1 MAKKLLFGEEARKKL
16 EKGVDTLCSAV
27 KVTLGPKGRNTML
40 GKEYGGPTITNDGV
54 TIAKEIELKDPFE
67 NLGAQILKEAAIKSN
82 DTAGDGTT
90 TAVVLGQSM
99 AKEGLKMV
107 AAGAN
112 PVFIRRGMEK
122 ASKKAVEILQKKSKK
137 ISGNEEIAQI
147 ASISAGNEEIGK
159 LLAQAIDKVGENGVT
174 TVEEGKSLETIM
186 VLEKGMQF
194 DKGYISPHMVTDP
207 ERMEAVLENPYILI
221 TDKKIASMKE
231 MLPLL
236 ESTLKESR
244 PLVIIAEDIE
254 GEALTTLVLNKI
266 RGTLNSVAVKAPAFG
281 DRKKAMLEDI
291 AILTGGE
298 VISEERGIKLESATI
313 EMLGKAKKVKITKES
328 TLVVDGAGSK
338 KSIEERE
345 KQIKA
350 TMENSTSD
358 YDKEKL
364 RERLAKLSGGV
375 AVIKVGAAT
384 EVEMKEKKMRIEDA
398 LNATKAAIEEGIVA
412 GGGSVLVELYK
423 EIEDKSLEGDE
434 KFGLEIVKSALKK
447 PLEQIAIN
455 SGVDGGVVLNEVLGL
470 KDGMGYNAAK
480 GEYVDMLKAGIIDPA
495 KVTRSAIQN
504 AISVA
509 SLLITTEVLVVNDKE
524 KEDMAKGP
532 QPQMPMY

>member
-1 MAKKLLFGEEARKKL
+1 MAKKLLFGEEGRKKL
-16 EKGVDTLCSAV
+16 EKGINTLCDAV
-27 KVTLGPKGRNTML
+27 KVTIGPKGRNTML
-40 GKEYGGPTITNDGV
+40 GKEFGGPTITNDGV

-82 DTAGDGTT
+82 DVAGDGTT

-112 PVFIRRGMEK
+112 PVYVRKGMEK
-122 ASKKAVEILQKKSKK
+122 ISIKLVELLKKKSKK

-147 ASISAGNEEIGK
+147 ASISAGSEEIGR
-159 LLAQAIDKVGENGVT
+159 LLAEAIEKVGENGVT
-174 TVEEGKSLETIM
+174 TVEEGKSLETTM

-194 DKGYISPHMVTDP
+194 DKGYVSAHMVTDP
-207 ERMEAVLENPYILI
+207 ERMEAILENPYILI
-221 TDKKIASMKE
+221 TDKKISSMKE
-231 MLPLL
+231 LLPLL
-236 ESTLKESR
+236 EATLKESR
-244 PLVIIAEDIE
+244 PLLIVAEDIE

-266 RGTLNSVAVKAPAFG
+266 RGTLNAVAVKAPAFG

-298 VISEERGIKLESATI
+298 VISEEKGVKLEGADIS
-313 EMLGKAKKVKITKES
+313 MLGKAKKVKITKDY
-328 TLVVDGAGSK
+328 TLLVDGAGSNEAI
-338 KSIEERE
+338 SARE
-345 KQIKA
+345 KQLKGSLA
-350 TMENSTSD
+350 NSTSE
-358 YDKEKL
+358 YDKEKI

-412 GGGSVLVELYK
+412 GGGSVLVELYRDIK
-423 EIEDKSLEGDE
+423 EEKLEGDE
-434 KFGLEIVKSALKK
+434 NFGVEIVKAALQK

-455 SGVDGGVVLNEVLGL
+455 AGINGGVVLNKVLGM
-470 KDGMGYNAAK
+470 KNGMGYDAAK
-480 GEYVDMLKAGIIDPA
+480 DEYVDMLKAGIIDPA
-495 KVTRSAIQN
+495 KVTRSALQN
-504 AISVA
+504 AVSVA

-524 KEDMAKGP
+524 KEEGPKG

>member
-1 MAKKLLFGEEARKKL
+1 MG
-16 EKGVDTLCSAV
+16 
-27 KVTLGPKGRNTML
+27 
-40 GKEYGGPTITNDGV
+40 
-54 TIAKEIELKDPFE
+54 
-67 NLGAQILKEAAIKSN
+67 
-82 DTAGDGTT
+82 
-90 TAVVLGQSM
+90 
-99 AKEGLKMV
+99 
-107 AAGAN
+107 
-112 PVFIRRGMEK
+112 
-122 ASKKAVEILQKKSKK
+122 
-137 ISGNEEIAQI
+137 
-147 ASISAGNEEIGK
+147 
-159 LLAQAIDKVGENGVT
+159 
-174 TVEEGKSLETIM
+174 
-186 VLEKGMQF
+186 
-194 DKGYISPHMVTDP
+194 GYISPHMVTDP

-364 RERLAKLSGGV
+364 RE
-375 AVIKVGAAT
+375 
-384 EVEMKEKKMRIEDA
+384 
-398 LNATKAAIEEGIVA
+398 
-412 GGGSVLVELYK
+412 
-423 EIEDKSLEGDE
+423 
-434 KFGLEIVKSALKK
+434 
-447 PLEQIAIN
+447 
-455 SGVDGGVVLNEVLGL
+455 
-470 KDGMGYNAAK
+470 
-480 GEYVDMLKAGIIDPA
+480 
-495 KVTRSAIQN
+495 
-504 AISVA
+504 
-509 SLLITTEVLVVNDKE
+509 
-524 KEDMAKGP
+524 
-532 QPQMPMY
+532 